1 MSFEQTIHQWISL
14 DDQIKI
20 YSEKIK
26 ELRERKNEIE
36 NKATQIACDNK
47 LLNSTIKIK
56 DVNLKIVNT
65 KVSSPLTFKY
75 LEKSLGGIIANKE
88 QVQRIL
94 THIKNNR
101 ETKIIQEIKRFS
113 NN

>member
-1 MSFEQTIHQWISL
+1 MNFEQTINQWINL

-20 YSEKIK
+20 YNEKIK
-26 ELRERKNEIE
+26 ELRERKNIIE
-36 NKATQIACDNK
+36 KNATYLASENK
-47 LLNSTIKIK
+47 LLNSPIKIK
-56 DVNLKIVNT
+56 DGDLKIVNT
-65 KVSSPLTFKY
+65 KVTSPLTFKY
-75 LEKSLGGIIANKE
+75 LEKSLGGIIQNKD

-101 ETKIIQEIKRFS
+101 ETRIIQEIKRFS

>member
-1 MSFEQTIHQWISL
+1 MSFEQTIQQWISI

-26 ELRERKNEIE
+26 ELRERKNSVE
-36 NKATQIACDNK
+36 NKATQIACENK

-65 KVSSPLTFKY
+65 KITSPLTFKY
-75 LEKSLGGIIANKE
+75 LEKSLGGIIQNKE

-94 THIKNNR
+94 MHIKNNR
-101 ETKIIQEIKRFS
+101 DTKIIQEIKRFS
-113 NN
+113 DN